1 MMVMKT
7 KCGMDMELKNE
18 MKKEKEGIP
27 FQVMSRYDVWVSTD
41 VELPE
46 GKTPDDIEGVW
57 FKWGEG
63 LIEFKDGTSIEGI
76 EQEEIGG
83 DYFKRPTTIT
93 LMDEEDELLGSF

>member
-1 MMVMKT
+1 MKV
-7 KCGMDMELKNE
+7 EIQSNYIV
-18 MKKEKEGIP
+18 GITSEY
-27 FQVMSRYDVWVSTD
+27 V
-41 VELPE
+41 LPE